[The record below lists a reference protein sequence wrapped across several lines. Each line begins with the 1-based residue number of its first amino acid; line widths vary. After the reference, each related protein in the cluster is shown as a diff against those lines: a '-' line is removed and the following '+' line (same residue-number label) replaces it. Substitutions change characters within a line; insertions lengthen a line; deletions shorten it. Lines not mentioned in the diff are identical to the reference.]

1 MTPEKLLENLYAIAY
16 ALPEQERRF
25 FCALEPAIDPCG
37 GDTINAGHQL
47 ALLVRAIRTDMA
59 QQYRRDDQ
67 RRTRDAALRRIGR
80 ASASKQGKIR
90 PHFAGAFLDEQGR
103 QCITGGFLLI
113 RLNTPSNVLE
123 WAPTPNDPHVYDHI
137 PELLNSAAATVT
149 LTLPTAAE
157 VRAKIASDKAKFKAS
172 SRPRYESVST
182 CFNWG
187 DGLPMVNSIY
197 LLDIL
202 EALPG
207 CTASCRPDELSCVY
221 FHSPDGDAI
230 IMPVR
235 KYITRS
241 EEDSDEQEEQE

>member
-103 QCITGGFLLI
+103 QCVTDGFLLI
-113 RLNTPSNVLE
+113 RLNTPSTALQ
-123 WAPTPNDPHVYDHI
+123 WAPPPNDPHVYDTI
-137 PELLNSAAATVT
+137 PELLNSDGATVT
-149 LTLPTAAE
+149 LNLPTAAE
-157 VRAKIASDKAKFKAS
+157 VRAKIASDRAKYKA
-172 SRPRYESVST
+172 ESHPAGDTLST
-182 CFNWG
+182 CFSWG
-187 DGLPMVNSIY
+187 FGLPMVNVIY

-241 EEDSDEQEEQE
+241 EEDSDEQEGQE

>member
-1 MTPEKLLENLYAIAY
+1 MTLEKLLENLYAIAY
-16 ALPEQERRF
+16 SLPETERRY
-25 FCALEPAIDPCG
+25 FCALEPAIDPNTHG
-37 GDTINAGHQL
+37 GINAGHQL
-47 ALLVRAIRTDMA
+47 ALLIRAIRTDMA

-103 QCITGGFLLI
+103 QCITSGFLLI

-187 DGLPMVNSIY
+187 GGLPMVNSIY

>member
-103 QCITGGFLLI
+103 QCVTDGFLLI
-113 RLNTPSNVLE
+113 RLNTPSNVLGTHAQRSPRIRSHPRTPE
-123 WAPTPNDPHVYDHI
+123 QRRGHCHADAPHGGR
-137 PELLNSAAATVT
+137 S
-149 LTLPTAAE
+149 
-157 VRAKIASDKAKFKAS
+157 
-172 SRPRYESVST
+172 PR
-182 CFNWG
+182 
-187 DGLPMVNSIY
+187 
-197 LLDIL
+197 
-202 EALPG
+202 
-207 CTASCRPDELSCVY
+207 
-221 FHSPDGDAI
+221 
-230 IMPVR
+230 
-235 KYITRS
+235 
-241 EEDSDEQEEQE
+241 